1 MKNTLYYI
9 YLILFSLWVPSSYSA
24 TTEEAYSIIRN
35 GNPEQGY
42 KMLLTLADKNNDPT
56 AFYGIALLFKEGWG
70 VSKNSKTAIE
80 YYKKAANLDHT
91 RAMFDLGTFYQ
102 NGLLLE
108 QNYKQAILWYEK
120 AANKG
125 YAAAMYGLGGL
136 YFNGLGVKKDPDKG
150 TIWFT
155 KAANIGFEPA
165 INFLDAV
172 NNLGIPSEN

>member
-1 MKNTLYYI
+1 MKNILYLV
-9 YLILFSLWVPSSYSA
+9 YLIFFSLFASSSYST

-35 GNPEQGY
+35 GNPEEGY
-42 KMLLTLADKNNDPT
+42 RMLLVLADKNNDPR

-70 VSKNSKTAIE
+70 VSKDDETAIE

-91 RAMFDLGTFYQ
+91 RAMFDLGT
-102 NGLLLE
+102 
-108 QNYKQAILWYEK
+108 LWYEK

-150 TIWFT
+150 TMWFT
-155 KAANIGFEPA
+155 KAAKIGFEPA
-165 INFLDAV
+165 IEFLDAV
-172 NNLGIPSEN
+172 NNLGIPSDN